1 MYSWSVEEIEWV
13 SYQHLQLQQYEVIS
27 QRVSQLKER
36 GLAFFQHDMEDVI
49 LWLKKECN
57 KEEAEVEDQA
67 SSSSVE
73 MLASS
78 NSKCGDNNVLDLS
91 FLPLCDS
98 LGEMD
103 VRTELKRKELRRNE
117 LK

>member
-27 QRVSQLKER
+27 QRASQLKER
-36 GLAFFQHDMEDVI
+36 GLAVFQHDMEDVN
-49 LWLKKECN
+49 LWLKECN
-57 KEEAEVEDQA
+57 KEAVEDQA
-67 SSSSVE
+67 SSSSMEV
-73 MLASS
+73 LAS
-78 NSKCGDNNVLDLS
+78 NSKCDNLLDLS

-103 VRTELKRKELRRNE
+103 VRNEMKERKKLCS
-117 LK
+117 